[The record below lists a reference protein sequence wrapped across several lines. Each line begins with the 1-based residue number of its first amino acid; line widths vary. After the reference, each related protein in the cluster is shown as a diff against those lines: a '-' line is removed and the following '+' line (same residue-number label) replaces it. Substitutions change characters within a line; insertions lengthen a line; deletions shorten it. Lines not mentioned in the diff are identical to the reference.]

1 MKVLTLLFAL
11 ITSVSFSQGLE
22 NVFVETFY
30 SATSEDTLSELYT
43 FPLQN
48 TFQKYGNA

>member
-1 MKVLTLLFAL
+1 MKVLSLLLFAL

-30 SATSEDTLSELYT
+30 NATSEDTISELYT
-43 FPLQN
+43 FPLKSSS
-48 TFQKYGNA
+48 TTYR